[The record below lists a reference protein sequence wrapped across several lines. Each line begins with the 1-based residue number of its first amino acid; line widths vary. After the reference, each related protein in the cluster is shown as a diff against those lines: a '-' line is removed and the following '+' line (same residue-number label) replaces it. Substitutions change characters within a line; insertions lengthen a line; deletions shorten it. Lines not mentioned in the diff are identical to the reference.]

1 MYNRLRH
8 TSVKFL
14 RLFLTARHKAQNSI
28 LLDPPRTGSKF
39 LGLLASM
46 HTDYPFLMSTPFIP
60 VPVSV
65 FTETVLVDQIH

>member
-8 TSVKFL
+8 TSVKFP

-28 LLDPPRTGSKF
+28 LLDPPCTGSKF

-46 HTDYPFLMSTPFIP
+46 HTDYPFLMSTPVIP
-60 VPVSV
+60 VPISV
-65 FTETVLVDQIH
+65 FAETALVDQIH